1 MVLSRHIDGTGQ
13 SVLSSIL
20 KLLEVGVQVSFCT
33 YLYLLC
39 VLCYSRQ
46 HEFKTNLK
54 SYFDSS

>member
-33 YLYLLC
+33 YLLC